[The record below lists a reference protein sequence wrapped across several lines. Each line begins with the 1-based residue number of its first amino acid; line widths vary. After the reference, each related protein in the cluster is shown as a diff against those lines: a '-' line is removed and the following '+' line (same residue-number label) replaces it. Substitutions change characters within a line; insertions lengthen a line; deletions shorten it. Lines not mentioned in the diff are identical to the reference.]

1 MEEKLT
7 SDHPLAVQSID
18 APVGLAALKP
28 VCGRPR
34 GSQGRPAKLARHLDG
49 RSPLSVVPQQPAAHH
64 GACAPARHRRARP
77 AFRASFRNRR
87 APAGPF
93 TSETPAPARFRLG
106 NLSLP
111 PKHRK
116 SAPSFAPHHPHAH
129 NSKAW
134 TRRDQ
139 LLRPL
144 AALRHAPRNRNAILL
159 ERELDES
166 GQHKGPSRVRHR
178 VEVFRSSIDDTDDAA
193 YDELG
198 VLSDEPSWLV
208 DELKK
213 KSQHLP
219 IAYAERSNA
228 FDDDLRVGPERTAVL
243 LKWMTE
249 RLISS
254 ARLTAQQRGVRVKQF
269 LQFYSSLLRPR
280 FPRPLRRASTAS
292 HGMSRAPAAASW
304 GSAPPPISRGRF
316 R

>member
-18 APVGLAALKP
+18 ALAGLRSNQCVAVREGAKDI
-28 VCGRPR
+28 
-34 GSQGRPAKLARHLDG
+34 AKLPDTWTGDPPYPWSLNNLPLTTERALQLVIAAPDQLSELVQEPL
-49 RSPLSVVPQQPAAHH
+49 RSGWL
-64 GACAPARHRRARP
+64 
-77 AFRASFRNRR
+77 
-87 APAGPF
+87 PF

-106 NLSLP
+106 NLLSTSEASQIGSKLLLLITRMLTT
-111 PKHRK
+111 PKPGPEETNYHYGLWQLYATHHETGTQFYL
-116 SAPSFAPHHPHAH
+116 SA
-129 NSKAW
+129 
-134 TRRDQ
+134 
-139 LLRPL
+139 
-144 AALRHAPRNRNAILL
+144 
-159 ERELDES
+159 ELDES

-219 IAYAERSNA
+219 IAYAELGNA

-254 ARLTAQQRGVRVKQF
+254 ARLTAQ
-269 LQFYSSLLRPR
+269 
-280 FPRPLRRASTAS
+280 RAAY
-292 HGMSRAPAAASW
+292 A
-304 GSAPPPISRGRF
+304 
-316 R
+316 